1 MMLTVLLLLLFSYL
15 VANIK
20 ALSQLDVE
28 EELNKFPWIRV
39 VSENQCSIYHVD
51 YNNNKLVKLF
61 TYTNHYIHI
70 EKRDLFVSKRQW
82 IYYTVI
88 GYYFFK
94 EFNKT
99 LREPIKEINLLT
111 FKQIEERLNRK
122 EKLCDIM
129 SLLGKSTS
137 TKSENND

>member
-1 MMLTVLLLLLFSYL
+1 MILTTLLLLLFSYL

-39 VSENQCSIYHVD
+39 INENQCSIYLVN
-51 YNNNKLVKLF
+51 YNNNKLTKLF
-61 TYTNHYIHI
+61 TYTDYYIHI
-70 EKRDLFVSKRQW
+70 EKRDLFISKKSW

-88 GYYFFK
+88 GYYFFHV
-94 EFNKT
+94 FNKT
-99 LREPIKEINLLT
+99 LREPMREINLLT

-129 SLLGKSTS
+129 LLLAKSTS
-137 TKSENND
+137 TKLEKKD